1 VTERTAPPPALY
13 AFLGVMAAKVVLSLS
28 TVPRR
33 ARGAVLRAATRHHRL
48 DYATAL
54 RRVRLGTAV
63 GFVLAA
69 VVGVLLLNGRRWPWL
84 VEVVLLPV
92 GALAVVLGL
101 LHHNGVWPPALAV
114 TVLVLDAVQF
124 VLLLTPAVRQW
135 CARRTPVE
143 TPPS

>member
-13 AFLGVMAAKVVLSLS
+13 AFLGVMAAKVVMSLS

-33 ARGAVLRAATRHHRL
+33 ARGAVLRAAIRHHRL
-48 DYATAL
+48 GYAAAL

-63 GFVLAA
+63 GFVLAV
-69 VVGVLLLNGRRWPWL
+69 VVGVLLLKGRRWPWL

-101 LHHNGVWPPALAV
+101 LRHNGVWPPALAV
-114 TVLVLDAVQF
+114 TLLVLDAVQLA
-124 VLLLTPAVRQW
+124 LLLTPAVRRW
-135 CARRTPVE
+135 CARRPRAVTGAV
-143 TPPS
+143 